1 MEIIIKPVLTEKM
14 TKLTDTQNKVAF
26 LVAKDANKI
35 EIKNAVE
42 AMYGVKVVAV
52 NTQRYQGTVK
62 SRYTRAGVV
71 SGRTPSFKKAIVTL
85 AEGDKI
91 DFFSNI
97 QITWL

>member
-91 DFFSNI
+91 HFFSNI
-97 QITWL
+97 

>member
-71 SGRTPSFKKAIVTL
+71 SGRIPSFKKAIVTL

-97 QITWL
+97 

>member
-52 NTQRYQGTVK
+52 NTQRYQGMVK

-97 QITWL
+97 

>member
-35 EIKNAVE
+35 EIKNTVE

-97 QITWL
+97 

>member
-62 SRYTRAGVV
+62 SRYTRGGVV

-97 QITWL
+97 

>member
-91 DFFSNI
+91 DFFRNI
-97 QITWL
+97 